1 MMVDLK
7 KTKLESLGL
16 LLRLLIHYWGRF
28 KAPLE
33 PCIVQNPKIT
43 ILGMSHIDSL
53 LTQPQLPTTN
63 DADKQLDESMTNS
76 TLTNRSHNRLVSA
89 HNANRNITPFSGTKP
104 TSYRHRI
111 S

>member
-1 MMVDLK
+1 MSVDDGGLK

-16 LLRLLIHYWGRF
+16 PTTTYINCWGCF

-33 PCIVQNPKIT
+33 PSTVSNPNTT
-43 ILGMSHIDSL
+43 ILGMSHIDSF

-63 DADKQLDESMTNS
+63 DADKQLDESMTNN

-89 HNANRNITPFSGTKP
+89 HNANRNIT
-104 TSYRHRI
+104 
-111 S
+111 